1 MTHMQRFFKYKVY
14 THRLVT
20 SEADS
25 HIMSLET
32 PEGTVGVIVC
42 SAADSEFAC
51 EAEYNY
57 FLDKLKTLYNI
68 THVAS
73 LACVWHP
80 DNITQN
86 KYAVFNYMLSPTSK

>member
-32 PEGTVGVIVC
+32 PEGTVGVIVY

-57 FLDKLKTLYNI
+57 FLDKLKNTLQHN
-68 THVAS
+68 TRRFTRLCMAS
-73 LACVWHP
+73 R
-80 DNITQN
+80 
-86 KYAVFNYMLSPTSK
+86 